1 MLRTA
6 GWLALPRRTLSAGFD
21 GGISPSF
28 QFVAAQLLGG
38 WVPTETGLS
47 PASHSRLLWTHNSS
61 ALRQALHRPANEIRR
76 ILNPRRGHSGCP
88 RLGEQPGAD
97 PHAGRVPAKRGMG
110 CGAGDDLAYP
120 TVSPGCLAPRAFSL
134 LFL

>member
-21 GGISPSF
+21 GGISPPF

-61 ALRQALHRPANEIRR
+61 ALRQRCDHLGQV
-76 ILNPRRGHSGCP
+76 RGN
-88 RLGEQPGAD
+88 GAQNRG
-97 PHAGRVPAKRGMG
+97 PHP
-110 CGAGDDLAYP
+110 AYP
-120 TVSPGCLAPRAFSL
+120 GFWIVGARVTYRS
-134 LFL
+134 